1 MEAVQRHFL
10 RGMVEC
16 CEQGCRRGF
25 CDAVRRERA
34 RARGGRRNGRGHL
47 GSGLFFFTPEE
58 DWEKSGQRDQKRER
72 VGFSEHA
79 SEYPQRSGRGKRQ
92 TTGRVSIIWMGP
104 RGCGNLAG

>member
-1 MEAVQRHFL
+1 
-10 RGMVEC
+10 
-16 CEQGCRRGF
+16 
-25 CDAVRRERA
+25 
-34 RARGGRRNGRGHL
+34 
-47 GSGLFFFTPEE
+47 
-58 DWEKSGQRDQKRER
+58 